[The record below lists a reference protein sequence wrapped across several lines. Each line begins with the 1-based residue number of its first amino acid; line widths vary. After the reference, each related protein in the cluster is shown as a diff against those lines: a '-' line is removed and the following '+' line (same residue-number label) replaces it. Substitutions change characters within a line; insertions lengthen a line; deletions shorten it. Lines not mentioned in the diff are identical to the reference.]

1 MNFFRFKKSKEE
13 SKSIAKVVPKTAGN
27 SIFNFYNSAFS
38 VREMRLY
45 DELREKI
52 PIIDAAICK
61 IVRLIGDF
69 SVVHE
74 DIEAQNKL
82 NYFLRTVK
90 VGGLGIGIDTFLSVY
105 VDQLLTYG
113 TAIGEMVVDWDNFEF
128 VALYNASLED
138 VELKQNENPLEV
150 EIYRNP
156 FKSDGK
162 KVENPD
168 LILLSSLNIKPGNVY
183 GESILKGLPFVSEIL
198 HKIYETIGKNWQRVG
213 EVRYAVTYNPGSD
226 SGERTFAKERAMA
239 IADEWSKAMRSND
252 VNDFVAV
259 GDVQIK
265 VIGADNQILDSQVPV
280 RQLLEQIIAKLG
292 IPPFLLG
299 LSWSTTE
306 KMSSQQADILTSE
319 LEFYRRKLTPIILK
333 ICSLFLRMNG
343 YSEECEV
350 LWGDIN
356 LQDAVELS
364 RARLQ
369 NARAEKMELENK
381 KMRRI
386 SHNEV

>member
-1 MNFFRFKKSKEE
+1 MKFFRFKKSKGE
-13 SKSIAKVVPKTAGN
+13 SKSIAKVVPKTAGDLK
-27 SIFNFYNSAFS
+27 FNFYNSAFS

-69 SVVHE
+69 SIMHE
-74 DIEAQNKL
+74 NVEAQNKL
-82 NYFLRTVK
+82 NYFLKTVK
-90 VGGLGIGIDTFLSVY
+90 VGSLGIGIDTFLSTY

-138 VELKQNENPLEV
+138 VELRQGKNPLDID
-150 EIYRNP
+150 IYKNP

-162 KVENPD
+162 KIENPD
-168 LILLSSLNIKPGNVY
+168 LILLSSLNIKPGNIY
-183 GESILKGLPFVSEIL
+183 GESILKGLPFISEIL

-226 SGERTFAKERAMA
+226 SGERTFAKERAIA
-239 IADEWSKAMRSND
+239 IADEWSKAMRSSD
-252 VNDFVAV
+252 INDFVAV

-333 ICSLFLRMNG
+333 ICSLFLRING

-381 KMRRI
+381 KLNR
-386 SHNEV
+386 N